1 MSNIFQSIVDELKDE
16 DTNIAGGSSAE
27 FDAYMD
33 TGCLA
38 LNALISGDIYNGL
51 PNTKRL
57 MFAGA
62 SSVGKTFLQLGIVS
76 EHLEA
81 DPKNGVVLYDT
92 ESAITKSM
100 LEDRGIDPDRV
111 IIVDVQTIQRFR
123 THVLKF
129 ATAYVKMKAKDRPNI
144 LMVLDSLGNLST
156 EKEVADIES
165 GKDVRDMTRS
175 QLIRGAFRAITVPL
189 ARAKIPMIVTN
200 HTYAGIGGLFPTEEL
215 SGGGGARYASDII
228 VMLTKAQDKDGN
240 QSGPVVGNIIT
251 AKNFKNRFAKE
262 KAAVKLRL
270 RYESGL
276 DKYYGLLE
284 IAERGGI
291 LQKVAGKYI
300 MRDGTK
306 QFEKTIYKNPER
318 WFTPEFLDEINVV
331 VGQLFK
337 YGGTLASRADDV
349 IEDGED
355 DSDNDAGREDNS
367 EGPSQ

>member
-1 MSNIFQSIVDELKDE
+1 MSNNVFVNILSDMKDE
-16 DTNIAGGSSAE
+16 DTHMAGESSAE
-27 FDAYMD
+27 FDAYMS
-33 TGCLA
+33 TGCYT
-38 LNALISGDIYNGL
+38 LNALMSGDIYNGL

-57 MFAGA
+57 MLAGA
-62 SSVGKTFLQLGIVS
+62 SSVGKTFFQLGIVK
-76 EHLEA
+76 EHLDA
-81 DPKNGVVLYDT
+81 KPTNGVVLYDT
-92 ESAITKSM
+92 ESAITKDM
-100 LEDRGIDPDRV
+100 LEDRGIDASRV
-111 IIVDVQTIQRFR
+111 IIVDVNTIQKFR
-123 THVLKF
+123 THVLRF
-129 ATAYVKMKAKDRPNI
+129 ATSYMKIKEKDRPDM
-144 LMVLDSLGNLST
+144 LMILDSLGNLST
-156 EKEVADIES
+156 EKEVADIEA
-165 GKDVRDMTRS
+165 GKDTRDMTRS
-175 QLIRGAFRAITVPL
+175 QLIRGAFRAVTVPL

-215 SGGGGARYASDII
+215 SGGGGARYAADII
-228 VMLTKAQDKDGN
+228 VMLSKAQDKDGN

-262 KAAVKLRL
+262 KASVKLRL

-291 LQKVAGKYI
+291 LQKVAGKYL

-337 YGGTLASRADDV
+337 YGGSLANLADDV
-349 IEDGED
+349 IEDKD
-355 DSDNDAGREDNS
+355 DDVDEGRDDNS
-367 EGPSQ
+367 EGAAQ